1 MARVTI
7 KDIAK
12 RADVSTATVSYV
24 INDSRYVSPALK
36 TRVLEAIEELGY
48 YPDDNARSLR
58 SKRTSTIGL
67 IVPDNSN
74 PFFAE
79 IAKGVEDAGFEAG
92 YTVILCNSNAML
104 ERELAYLEV
113 LLSKRVDGMILFST
127 TTKLEQVDAIVRRG
141 IPTAIFYREPGG
153 LDVDTFILDNLQA
166 GYQATSHLIELGHT
180 EIACIRPL
188 SLTNPS
194 AQRVDGYK
202 KALEDHGLM
211 WREALMPQGNNL
223 ISGGEQAAWKLLESG
238 QRFSAIFA
246 CNDAMAIGAMRALRE
261 AGFRIPDDISIV
273 GIDDIILAAYSN
285 PPLTTIASPKQEA
298 GRLAVEHL
306 LERINGIHEGGARNF
321 ILETRLIIRESTA
334 PYPHT
339 EE

>member
-141 IPTAIFYREPGG
+141 IPTANFYREPGG
-153 LDVDTFILDNLQA
+153 LDFDTFILDNLQ
-166 GYQATSHLIELGHT
+166 
-180 EIACIRPL
+180 P
-188 SLTNPS
+188 
-194 AQRVDGYK
+194 QR
-202 KALEDHGLM
+202 
-211 WREALMPQGNNL
+211 
-223 ISGGEQAAWKLLESG
+223 AA
-238 QRFSAIFA
+238 R
-246 CNDAMAIGAMRALRE
+246 
-261 AGFRIPDDISIV
+261 
-273 GIDDIILAAYSN
+273 
-285 PPLTTIASPKQEA
+285 
-298 GRLAVEHL
+298 
-306 LERINGIHEGGARNF
+306 
-321 ILETRLIIRESTA
+321 
-334 PYPHT
+334 
-339 EE
+339 